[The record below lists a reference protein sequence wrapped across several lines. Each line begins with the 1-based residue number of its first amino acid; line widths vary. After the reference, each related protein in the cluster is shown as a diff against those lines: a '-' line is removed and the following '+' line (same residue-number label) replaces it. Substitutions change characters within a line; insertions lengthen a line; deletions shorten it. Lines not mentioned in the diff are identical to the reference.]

1 MVQTFFFF
9 IDVSFVW
16 VNSIIFFSESTGV
29 TRVASLYIL
38 QSKKQNKR
46 TTIVLKF
53 DTPFTTDRAIDISAL
68 ETRQL
73 RV

>member
-1 MVQTFFFF
+1 MVQTFFF

-16 VNSIIFFSESTGV
+16 VNNIFFFSEWTGV
-29 TRVASLYIL
+29 IRVASLYIL
-38 QSKKQNKR
+38 QSKKQKR